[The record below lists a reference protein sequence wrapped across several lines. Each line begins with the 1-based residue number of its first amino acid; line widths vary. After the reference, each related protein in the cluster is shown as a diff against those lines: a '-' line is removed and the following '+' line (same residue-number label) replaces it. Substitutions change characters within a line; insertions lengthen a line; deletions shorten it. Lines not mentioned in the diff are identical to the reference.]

1 MVDEY
6 GNMKDYNNKHYAR
19 AIQQIQITYK
29 KDEYQ
34 VANEQNAISF
44 YFDIAYE
51 VELFAIA
58 RSFNFKYNGLDNYI
72 GFETKEDDQE
82 EFC

>member
-1 MVDEY
+1 MNISKEQDGKLRVFIPQKMVDEY

-51 VELFAIA
+51 GTICYSKIFQLQI
-58 RSFNFKYNGLDNYI
+58 
-72 GFETKEDDQE
+72 
-82 EFC
+82 